1 MTTCIEVKNL
11 SVYYGQTE
19 ALQNASFAIEQGDF
33 VGVVGPNGG
42 GKTTL
47 IKSLLKLL
55 PTASGSI
62 TLFGVSIDEYR
73 QWDKIGYLP
82 QNRSSINSLFPASV
96 AEVVMLGLLSKKTF
110 PRTVTQVDKGTVD
123 IILQTLGIL
132 ELKTKMLSELSG
144 GQQQKVLLARAL
156 VANPDI
162 LIFDEPST
170 ALDPESRESFFRLV
184 KKLNKE
190 DNITI
195 ILITHDIGYIK
206 EYANKLVYIDKSIRY
221 FGDSSKFYL
230 DENMIHSSHEYHH
243 HAT

>member
-1 MTTCIEVKNL
+1 MAICIEVKNL

-55 PTASGSI
+55 PTVSGSI
-62 TLFGVSIDEYR
+62 TLFDTSIDEYR
-73 QWDKIGYLP
+73 QWDRIGYLP

-123 IILQTLGIL
+123 IILQTLGIV

-195 ILITHDIGYIK
+195 ILITHDTSYIK
-206 EYANKLVYIDKSIRY
+206 EYANKLVYVDKSIRY

-230 DENMIHSSHEYHH
+230 DENMIHGSHQHH